1 MGLACGRETLV
12 ADGNQINRKT
22 AWLSGMYGVS
32 YLALGSLVPFLALV
46 LTQRGVNGF
55 VLTLALG
62 ALPLSRLI
70 FGPLWSILA
79 DRYQA
84 PAKMV
89 RFGGILSAIGA
100 VMLWASPPGW
110 VVVASMMVL
119 AVGRAP
125 AGPVLDGLTLSAL
138 DDRAEYGRV
147 RRWGSVGFMVGVVGV
162 GWLVDHT
169 GYGPIEVSLFAAMVF
184 VGLAMRMPSSD
195 EMERV
200 EIAPALRRLIR
211 DPFVR
216 WMIPAAALHFAPH
229 VGNTSFI
236 AVHMNG
242 MGMVALWTSAAIAGG
257 IVLEVYLMGI
267 SGRVLARIRPEH
279 VLLASVALAIPR
291 WALMAILTEPLFIV
305 LVNVL
310 HGITFGMFWIAGV
323 ALMSERAPPE
333 VATSA
338 QGLLA
343 LAVGGIGSSMGVMSA
358 SWIATTWG
366 TVAMYHVA
374 TVVGILALACAAL
387 AVRPRRIPAD

>member
-1 MGLACGRETLV
+1 
-12 ADGNQINRKT
+12 
-22 AWLSGMYGVS
+22 
-32 YLALGSLVPFLALV
+32 
-46 LTQRGVNGF
+46 
-55 VLTLALG
+55 
-62 ALPLSRLI
+62 
-70 FGPLWSILA
+70 
-79 DRYQA
+79 
-84 PAKMV
+84 
-89 RFGGILSAIGA
+89 
-100 VMLWASPPGW
+100 
-110 VVVASMMVL
+110 
-119 AVGRAP
+119 
-125 AGPVLDGLTLSAL
+125 
-138 DDRAEYGRV
+138 
-147 RRWGSVGFMVGVVGV
+147 
-162 GWLVDHT
+162 
-169 GYGPIEVSLFAAMVF
+169 
-184 VGLAMRMPSSD
+184 
-195 EMERV
+195 
-200 EIAPALRRLIR
+200 
-211 DPFVR
+211 
-216 WMIPAAALHFAPH
+216 MIPAAALHFAPH

-242 MGMVALWTSAAIAGG
+242 LGMMALWTSAAIAGG

-343 LAVGGIGSSMGVMSA
+343 LAVGGIGSSMGVMGA

-374 TVVGILALACAAL
+374 TLVGILALACAAL
-387 AVRPRRIPAD
+387 AVRPRRIPAG